1 MKTSKTNKLLSLALA
16 GSFGLFGASNVFAA
30 AGDTISNT
38 ATIGY
43 SVGGAV
49 QTSIESDPAGNS
61 TPGAGNGLATDF
73 VEDRLINFTVVEQDG
88 ISIVVTPSATLR
100 VQTYLV
106 TNNGNDTQD
115 FIFAALNNGNG
126 TVDPHGGVVDNFD
139 VISSQVFVETVN
151 AGFDPV
157 DDTAI
162 FADQIAPTGTV
173 TVYIV
178 STIPDDLTVS
188 SGDLA
193 VMTLVAQVADG
204 SAASADDSVAA
215 NAGAAI
221 MNDDNGRLG
230 IVGTYNNGATTTVV
244 PAASDIPDDAA
255 TVQDVFNEPVGT
267 TDSAGN
273 AGALGIG
280 QTSDDS
286 SYTVEA
292 AALTVTKTA
301 LAQFDIINTD
311 SNPKALPGA
320 ILRYTITIANSSAVG
335 TATATLTSIT
345 DDLVMLMDTQ
355 FGESIIDGANAPL
368 LGTNNVRIT
377 DGAGTVT
384 FCQGDANAADGCTW
398 NGTAGDTL
406 TVDLAVVAGTDQLLA
421 GQTLTVEFD
430 VIVP

>member
-16 GSFGLFGASNVFAA
+16 GSFSLFGATNAFAV

-43 SVGGAV
+43 SVGGAA
-49 QTSIESDPAGNS
+49 QTGIESSLAGNS
-61 TPGAGNGLATDF
+61 TPGVGNGLATDF
-73 VEDRLINFTVVEQDG
+73 VEDRVINFTVVEQDG

-115 FIFAALNNGNG
+115 FIFAALDNING
-126 TVDPHGGVVDNFD
+126 TADPHGGVVDNFD
-139 VISSQVFVETVN
+139 VTSSQVFVETVN

-162 FADQIAPTGTV
+162 FADQVAPTGTV

-230 IVGTYNNGATTTVV
+230 VVGTYNNGATTTVV

-255 TVQDVFNEPVGT
+255 TVQDVFNEPAGT

-273 AGALGIG
+273 AGAVGIG

-292 AALTVTKTA
+292 ADLTVTKAA
-301 LAQFDIINTD
+301 LAHFDVINTN
-311 SNPKALPGA
+311 SNPKAIPGA
-320 ILRYTITIANSSAVG
+320 IVRYTITIENAAGAAV
-335 TATATLTSIT
+335 ATLTDVT
-345 DDLVMLMDTQ
+345 DVLAMLMDTQ
-355 FGESIIDGANAPL
+355 FGDTDVANTALSGA
-368 LGTNNVRIT
+368 NNVRIT
-377 DGAGTVT
+377 DGLSAVT
-384 FCQGDANAADGCTW
+384 FCQADNADANADGCTW
-398 NGTAGDTL
+398 NGAAGDTL
-406 TVDLAVVAGTDQLLA
+406 TVDLTVAAGTDQLLA